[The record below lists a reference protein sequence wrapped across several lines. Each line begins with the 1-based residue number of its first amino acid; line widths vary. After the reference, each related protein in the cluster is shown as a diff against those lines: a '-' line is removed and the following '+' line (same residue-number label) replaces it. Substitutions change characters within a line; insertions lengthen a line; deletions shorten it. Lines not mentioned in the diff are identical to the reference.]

1 MIPKDV
7 PQPDLDDAFP
17 IQESHTLTCYVKAIM
32 LPTVPTGKFYTDQT
46 GWFPCTAKQWQ
57 HLFLSHVLSWLHYHL
72 GQTASK
78 LQSRQHPR
86 NAQNELL
93 TDCDVPV
100 FNVLLLCWTTDALLL
115 FNSSYMINQYSSRR
129 HQLTYTEAMLLNA
142 LFESSKIISLLD
154 SAQWMKHSLCTY
166 GINFWHKLNWLSTC
180 SAVHEWIQ
188 NLLPGNNCIASLATM
203 QHCLDLPAHES
214 WYMTNCRTVV
224 LGHLMD
230 KIPGTLVCHWIT
242 IAVTLFGCRIH
253 VMNGKPTL
261 SPGSR
266 NRSQC

>member
-1 MIPKDV
+1 MIALPSWSNCFKIAKPAASSQCTKWVVDRLRCASV
-7 PQPDLDDAFP
+7 QCSFAMLDNKC
-17 IQESHTLTCYVKAIM
+17 S
-32 LPTVPTGKFYTDQT
+32 
-46 GWFPCTAKQWQ
+46 
-57 HLFLSHVLSWLHYHL
+57 
-72 GQTASK
+72 
-78 LQSRQHPR
+78 
-86 NAQNELL
+86 
-93 TDCDVPV
+93 
-100 FNVLLLCWTTDALLL
+100 LL

-129 HQLTYTEAMLLNA
+129 HQLAYTEAMLLNA

-242 IAVTLFGCRIH
+242 IAVTLFGCGIH